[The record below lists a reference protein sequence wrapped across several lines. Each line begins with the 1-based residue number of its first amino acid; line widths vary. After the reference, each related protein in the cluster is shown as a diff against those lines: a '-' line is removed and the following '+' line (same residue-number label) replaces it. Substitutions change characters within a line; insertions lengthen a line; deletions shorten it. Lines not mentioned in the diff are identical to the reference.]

1 MNGFVYLLR
10 ITFAFIFKPS
20 TMKKLLLLLLF
31 VTNSFAQN
39 GTEIFLC
46 DFSEENG
53 NIILTNP
60 KNITERE
67 GYDNQPFFHP
77 SKDLIYYSAR
87 ENDQTD
93 IWAYNF
99 KTGAKTKFTNSIDSE
114 YSPTIIPGAE
124 YLSCIVQRKNT
135 GYQDLVIFPLQKST
149 TSEIIL
155 KSEEVGRVGYQAWM
169 TDNTFI
175 TFILGEPHKLYLRDL
190 KSKSETLIATKI
202 NRSLHKI
209 PSQNSFSFVQEVDN
223 KSIIKSFD
231 LNTKQIK
238 TITESN
244 VDSEHFNVWT
254 ESGVLLESYS
264 SGIRFFRNSSQK
276 WDEVDLPSN
285 LPKKRISRM
294 AIKDHKI
301 ALVLE
306 E

>member
-1 MNGFVYLLR
+1 
-10 ITFAFIFKPS
+10 
-20 TMKKLLLLLLF
+20 MKKLFLLLLLGF
-31 VTNSFAQN
+31 NSLAQN
-39 GTEIFLC
+39 ATEIFLC
-46 DFSEENG
+46 DFSEQNG

-60 KNITERE
+60 KNITERV

-77 SKDLIYYSAR
+77 KKDFIYYSAR

-93 IWAYNF
+93 IWVYNY
-99 KTGAKTKFTNSIDSE
+99 KTGVRTKFTNSIDSE
-114 YSPTIIPGAE
+114 YSPTIVPGE
-124 YLSCIVQRKNT
+124 EFLSCIVQRKST
-135 GYQDLVIFPLQKST
+135 GYQDLVIFPLVKST
-149 TSEIIL
+149 KSEIIL
-155 KSEEVGRVGYQAWM
+155 KSEIVGRVGYQAWLSE
-169 TDNTFI
+169 NNYI
-175 TFILGEPHKLYLRDL
+175 TFILGEPHKLVYRDL
-190 KSKSETLIATKI
+190 KSKKDTVIATKI

-209 PSQNSFSFVQEVDN
+209 PSQNSFSFVQEVEN

-231 LNTKQIK
+231 VKTKQVK
-238 TITESN
+238 TLAESN
-244 VDSEHFNVWT
+244 SDSEHFNVWT
-254 ESGVLLESYS
+254 ESGILLESYE

>member
-1 MNGFVYLLR
+1 
-10 ITFAFIFKPS
+10 
-20 TMKKLLLLLLF
+20 MKKLFLLLF
-31 VTNSFAQN
+31 IGFKSLAQN
-39 GTEIFLC
+39 ATEIFLC

-60 KNITERE
+60 KNITERI
-67 GYDNQPFFHP
+67 GYDNQPYFHP
-77 SKDLIYYSAR
+77 TQELIYYSAR

-93 IWAYNF
+93 IWAFNY
-99 KTGAKTKFTNSIDSE
+99 KTGAKTRFTNSVDSE
-114 YSPTIIPGAE
+114 YSPTIIPGDE
-124 YLSCIVQRKNT
+124 YLSCIVQRKKT

-155 KSEEVGRVGYQAWM
+155 KSEEVGRVGYQAWL
-169 TDNTFI
+169 TDNEYI
-175 TFILGEPHKLYLRDL
+175 TFILGDPHKLYFRNL
-190 KSKSETLIATKI
+190 KSKTDTLIASGI

-209 PSQNSFSFVQEVDN
+209 PSQNSFSFVQEVEN
-223 KSIIKSFD
+223 KSVIKSFD
-231 LNTKQIK
+231 VKTKQIK
-238 TITESN
+238 TLAESN
-244 VDSEHFNVWT
+244 MDSEHFNVWT
-254 ESGVLLESYS
+254 ESGILLESYD